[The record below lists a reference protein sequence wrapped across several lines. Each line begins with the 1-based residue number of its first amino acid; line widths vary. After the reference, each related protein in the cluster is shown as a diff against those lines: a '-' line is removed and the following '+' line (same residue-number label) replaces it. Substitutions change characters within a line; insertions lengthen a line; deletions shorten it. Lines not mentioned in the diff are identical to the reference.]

1 MANAELAKEQLE
13 QRRDTFIS
21 TLKLAEDLCG
31 LSAQLSRQPQ
41 EGRQGAL
48 RAGIRR
54 VSDGLVEGHP
64 KGTGVMFPMGND
76 VARVVRL
83 PAEEAVLLNSRE
95 KAPYLVFL
103 EVIHAIDD
111 DTASVPSSG
120 PASFSSLRDSPST
133 PSRWARVNR
142 PYRSRSRH
150 PRRSRRCIP
159 VCQSPAWA
167 DRITFEARAA
177 RWPASRT

>member
-103 EVIHAIDD
+103 E
-111 DTASVPSSG
+111 G
-120 PASFSSLRDSPST
+120 PCHRRRHGERPIAWTRVVQFPQGIRRPP
-133 PSRWARVNR
+133 PSRLARVSHR
-142 PYRSRSRH
+142 YRSRPRH

-159 VCQSPAWA
+159 VCPSPAWA